1 MRVNVVY
8 AIPQRFWSVD
18 LTVDTGTSVR
28 EVVELA
34 KRQRDFAEI
43 NDVSTDEV
51 AIWGVKVG
59 QDHEVKEGDRIE
71 ILRSLVQHPMDRR
84 RNLARRGC

>member
-18 LTVDTGTSVR
+18 LTVERGTSVR

-34 KRQRDFAEI
+34 KQQEDFSEI
-43 NDVSTDEV
+43 TDVPTDAV
-51 AIWGVKVG
+51 AIWGEKVG
-59 QDHEVKEGDRIE
+59 QDYEVKEGDRIE
-71 ILRSLVQHPMDRR
+71 LLRPLVQHPMDRR
-84 RNLARRGC
+84 RNLARREN